1 MATCFSTSMSEPV
14 HLSLSISKTWFLKQL
29 QSHSLVWLHYI
40 YSVHL
45 HFWLWWRVGF
55 VIWFYAFLFMLCHTS
70 LKVYFCDL
78 YSISSIHLL
87 VLIFGLTWT
96 EFPEWGW
103 LRAVVGTLG
112 NSPRGSAV
120 WVGWPFNF
128 TIKLLFKLEH
138 LESEERMLLII
149 MPGPQGWTRPV
160 LGHPRVCNHPQLKA
174 TGQGRMEGQR
184 LGQGWGRG
192 RKLWETE
199 LFRVR
204 NTAALG
210 IAQGFIIC

>member
-55 VIWFYAFLFMLCHTS
+55 VIWFYAFLFILCHTS

-112 NSPRGSAV
+112 NSPRGSEINPILGFAPLQSAPLSTDLL
-120 WVGWPFNF
+120 GEA
-128 TIKLLFKLEH
+128 IKECLTDMWLLFPPL
-138 LESEERMLLII
+138 
-149 MPGPQGWTRPV
+149 
-160 LGHPRVCNHPQLKA
+160 
-174 TGQGRMEGQR
+174 
-184 LGQGWGRG
+184 
-192 RKLWETE
+192 
-199 LFRVR
+199 
-204 NTAALG
+204 
-210 IAQGFIIC
+210 